1 MSSTRR
7 RSPAA
12 TRKSSSPSDRT
23 QDAKLQRAP
32 GSLTAKLRIPAAA
45 ALLLALAALPYAN
58 SLDNGFVWDDHQQV
72 VMNSALRPDSPFRHL
87 FEPKVWGF
95 RRQGI
100 RQPTNYYRPLQMV
113 AYRLTADR
121 FGFDPRAFHAVNLTF
136 HMFAVLLAFALS
148 RKLTNRTGLSFAAAA
163 LFAVHP
169 VHSEA
174 VDWIAAL
181 PDIGCAVFFLL
192 GILLFG
198 LTRKDLS
205 HPQQIEQPRG
215 TRLMLLAASCAAF
228 AAALLWKESAI
239 VFPLIVMAW
248 LLYLGDAGTFA
259 RRLREALKLSL
270 PFWAILGAY
279 FFLRLRV
286 LGFIAARSRN
296 WILTSVELVLTTLN
310 LLLNYWLKLLAPIH
324 LNAYYVFSPVMPLHD
339 LRAIAAILFLIA
351 AAGGIL
357 YGARRA
363 PLAAFAALWVC
374 ITLIPSL
381 NVYAV
386 GRNVFAERYLYLPS
400 AGFCLLVVLVAAW
413 AGRWLPIRFRLPVA
427 AFALASVLTWFIA
440 QNIARNPVWKDDSA
454 LFVQTLE
461 SAPDAPFVQNMV
473 ASVQPND
480 ADGQAAAEA
489 HYLRAVSLA
498 ENEAPPDRLEIAI
511 ANEGLASTYA
521 NRGNFDRALS
531 ALDEVRAAYPQD
543 PVVDGEEGII
553 LAQAGRWTQAEAA
566 LRNAVAIQPND
577 ANVLNALGLVAWQH
591 NHDLAGAA
599 AYFSRA
605 LAVHTDA
612 DDFWASLHSN
622 LGAVYG
628 EQGRFSDAIVQFQLA
643 LKVVPNDPG
652 YLTNLGTAF
661 AAVGRFNDARM
672 QLQAAL
678 AVAPDYEPARVALQQ
693 LSRQ

>member
-12 TRKSSSPSDRT
+12 TRKSSSAPDRT
-23 QDAKLQRAP
+23 QDVKPQHVP

-45 ALLLALAALPYAN
+45 ALLLVLAVLPYAN

-87 FEPKVWGF
+87 FQVKIWGF
-95 RRQGI
+95 ALQGI

-136 HMFAVLLAFALS
+136 HMFAVLLVFALF
-148 RKLTNRTGLSFAAAA
+148 RKLTNSIGVAFAAAA
-163 LFAVHP
+163 LFAAHP

-181 PDIGCAVFFLL
+181 PDISCTVFFLL
-192 GILLFG
+192 AILLFG
-198 LTRKDLS
+198 LTRKDATQ
-205 HPQQIEQPRG
+205 PQQIEQPRV
-215 TRLMLLAASCAAF
+215 TRLLLLSASCAAF

-239 VFPLIVMAW
+239 VLPLIVMVR
-248 LLYLGDAGTFA
+248 LLYLGEAGTFA
-259 RRLREALKLSL
+259 RRLREALQHSL

-296 WILTSVELVLTTLN
+296 WVLTPVELVLTTLN
-310 LLLNYWLKLLAPIH
+310 LLLNYWLKLLAPTH

-351 AAGGIL
+351 AAGGIV

-374 ITLIPSL
+374 ITLIPVL

-400 AGFCLLVVLVAAW
+400 VGFCLLMVLVAAW
-413 AGRWLPIRFRLPVA
+413 VGRRLPVRFRLPVA
-427 AFALASVLTWFIA
+427 AVALASVLTWFIA

-461 SAPDAPFVQNMV
+461 SSPDAPFVQNMV

-480 ADGQAAAEA
+480 AKGQAAAEA

-498 ENEAPPDRLEIAI
+498 ENEAPPDRLEIVM
-511 ANEGLASTYA
+511 ANEGLASIYA

-531 ALDEVRAAYPQD
+531 ALDEVRAAYPESPQ
-543 PVVDGEEGII
+543 VDGEEGLI

-566 LRNAVAIQPND
+566 LRKAVAIQPND

-591 NHDLAGAA
+591 NHDLARAA
-599 AYFSRA
+599 DYFSRA
-605 LAVHTDA
+605 LAVHTDT
-612 DDFWASLHSN
+612 DDFRASLLSN
-622 LGAVYG
+622 FGAVYG
-628 EQGRFSDAIVQFQLA
+628 EQGRFSDAIAQFQLA
-643 LKVVPNDPG
+643 LQVVPNDPA

-661 AAVGRFNDARM
+661 AAVGRLNEARA
-672 QLQAAL
+672 QLHAAL
-678 AVAPDYEPARVALQQ
+678 AVAPDYEPARAALQQ
-693 LSRQ
+693 LSRR